1 MNKNLE
7 KLNNKQKHENFG
19 SSCKIELTPE
29 NIETMH
35 SCKDCQYLKDL
46 LRWAFGRVNS
56 QRNKHKSLEYTI
68 DKYTFINRPMW
79 RFCSYTGLPLTFRSH
94 ADFTGASLD
103 RIDNSL
109 GYTPENCI
117 LICKGLNYMKNEYTN
132 KDLYDYILKMQKGVP
147 TEVIFTYYL
156 KKKINNKLSKIP
168 LSERGDFIRDDLYNL
183 VKKSQGICALTGV
196 NIDLKNEKEN
206 MFSLQFDRIDPK
218 GIYSKNNIQIV
229 SKAGN
234 YLKGNYMSTED
245 TKKAV
250 DLIISVIP
258 KLNIIKT

>member
-1 MNKNLE
+1 M
-7 KLNNKQKHENFG
+7 
-19 SSCKIELTPE
+19 
-29 NIETMH
+29 
-35 SCKDCQYLKDL
+35 
-46 LRWAFGRVNS
+46 
-56 QRNKHKSLEYTI
+56 
-68 DKYTFINRPMW
+68 
-79 RFCSYTGLPLTFRSH
+79 
-94 ADFTGASLD
+94 
-103 RIDNSL
+103 
-109 GYTPENCI
+109 
-117 LICKGLNYMKNEYTN
+117 
-132 KDLYDYILKMQKGVP
+132 
-147 TEVIFTYYL
+147 
-156 KKKINNKLSKIP
+156 
-168 LSERGDFIRDDLYNL
+168 
-183 VKKSQGICALTGV
+183 TGV